1 MDVERSLMLVNLVSK
16 LNKVDYPF
24 VGLRESRQI
33 SQKIYYS
40 VLMLP
45 TGVFIGEEVE
55 RF

>member
-33 SQKIYYS
+33 SQKIYS